1 MKTGGIAEKW
11 FYVTLLPTL
20 ATVLIACFFIFFV
33 SRQNYYFSAE
43 QAIGFRIRSVQDAL
57 PETALSQQERYRSLV
72 SLVEEFTEKNRFE
85 FMVLDNGGDVLVT
98 SSGFAYSSDT
108 TKTDLIA
115 ARTNENGRNTF
126 IGRTENGERI
136 IAVTQLLEDGYG
148 DAAAIRFV
156 SSLANIDAQVRQL
169 LNVSLIFGAALLALV
184 FVTGTVFV
192 NSMVQPLAKIDST
205 ARQIA
210 AGALDERIDNTY
222 SGEIGVLCDTINEM
236 ASELERSNRMKN
248 DFISSISHEL
258 RTPLTSIKG
267 WTETLAAIGAED
279 GELMEKGME
288 IITSEADR
296 LSLLVEDLLD
306 FSRLEARR
314 ELTLDLQQLDL
325 VAELSDATL
334 TVQQRARKQGIEVK
348 FTEPD
353 EAVIVFADKNRLK
366 QVFTNIFDNALKYS
380 PRKKAI
386 TVKLEQ
392 TDGFAVV
399 SIRDRGPGIPKDELS
414 KVTQRYYRA
423 RNSVYGTGIG
433 LSLVNEL
440 MHAHGGQLLIESE
453 LGHGTTV
460 KLLLPLHK

>member
-43 QAIGFRIRSVQDAL
+43 QAIGFRIRSVQDAF

-156 SSLANIDAQVRQL
+156 SSLANIDAQVRQM

-210 AGALDERIDNTY
+210 AGARDERIDNTY
-222 SGEIGVLCDTINEM
+222 SG
-236 ASELERSNRMKN
+236 
-248 DFISSISHEL
+248 
-258 RTPLTSIKG
+258 
-267 WTETLAAIGAED
+267 
-279 GELMEKGME
+279 
-288 IITSEADR
+288 
-296 LSLLVEDLLD
+296 
-306 FSRLEARR
+306 
-314 ELTLDLQQLDL
+314 
-325 VAELSDATL
+325 
-334 TVQQRARKQGIEVK
+334 
-348 FTEPD
+348 
-353 EAVIVFADKNRLK
+353 
-366 QVFTNIFDNALKYS
+366 
-380 PRKKAI
+380 
-386 TVKLEQ
+386 
-392 TDGFAVV
+392 
-399 SIRDRGPGIPKDELS
+399 
-414 KVTQRYYRA
+414 
-423 RNSVYGTGIG
+423 
-433 LSLVNEL
+433 
-440 MHAHGGQLLIESE
+440 
-453 LGHGTTV
+453 
-460 KLLLPLHK
+460 